1 MVISSR
7 LRLVAISVALT
18 LARCGPEPLAL
29 VLASQASPAWVFA
42 TAASSRYTAFVA
54 ATTATRGESRIDIGG
69 RSATWRIFCVRCRR
83 TPSMGGSG
91 GGLRA
96 AGSYVPVSQPAVCC
110 PPRLRAGS
118 SANADI
124 GGRTMRQSSLA
135 HTGQLPLPEILA
147 IVRTAL
153 RDAVSASTDRESLD
167 VAGAALVAV
176 AERVRAMQGEVRH
189 V

>member
-1 MVISSR
+1 
-7 LRLVAISVALT
+7 
-18 LARCGPEPLAL
+18 
-29 VLASQASPAWVFA
+29 
-42 TAASSRYTAFVA
+42 
-54 ATTATRGESRIDIGG
+54 
-69 RSATWRIFCVRCRR
+69 
-83 TPSMGGSG
+83 
-91 GGLRA
+91 
-96 AGSYVPVSQPAVCC
+96 
-110 PPRLRAGS
+110 
-118 SANADI
+118 
-124 GGRTMRQSSLA
+124 MRQSSLA